1 MGSTS
6 PPSSPLH
13 RSRLWGLAVSGELR
27 ELSWLM
33 RESHESCWIEFI
45 HRSLVSG
52 EVEKGGGRSFVSV
65 AQSETEGG
73 PIIVIGLTKTFK
85 R

>member
-6 PPSSPLH
+6 PPSPLY

-27 ELSWLM
+27 ELSWLT
-33 RESHESCWIEFI
+33 RENHESCWIEFI
-45 HRSLVSG
+45 HRSVVSG
-52 EVEKGGGRSFVSV
+52 EAEKGEVCSLVSV

-73 PIIVIGLTKTFK
+73 PIMVIGLTRTFK